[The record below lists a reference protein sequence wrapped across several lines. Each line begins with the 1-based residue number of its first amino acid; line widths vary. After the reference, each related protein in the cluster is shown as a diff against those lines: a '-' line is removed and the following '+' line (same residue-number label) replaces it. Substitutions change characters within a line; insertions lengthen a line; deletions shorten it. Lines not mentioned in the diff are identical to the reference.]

1 MGSKILTLFDI
12 EFKRVQKIF
21 FAVISLITLGNIG
34 IFILGIYRVLE
45 DVRVETG
52 VAQPI
57 SVLKTNIGKH
67 MFLELQLPNFIYY
80 LSNLLMFLALI
91 GCAFYCVF
99 IWQRDFSSK
108 SKTIYTFFMLPENRF
123 IIFISKLITMLT
135 LIYSIIFVQ
144 YLLWGIEAFIVSK
157 YANIPII
164 NMINSINNIYSMAS
178 STGFMLIPTYP
189 IEFLMIFIIGPVVAV
204 TSIFTAVLMSK
215 SIKKVGGAIGIVFV
229 LTLFIVYFAI
239 IVDYKY
245 SDYILRNNIIFYII
259 VFLFSISV
267 SYNLLKNKMYD

>member
-12 EFKRVQKIF
+12 EFRRVQKIF
-21 FAVISLITLGNIG
+21 FAVISLITLGNVG

-52 VAQPI
+52 VAQQI

-91 GCAFYCVF
+91 GCAFYCVL

-135 LIYSIIFVQ
+135 LIYTIIFVQ

-164 NMINSINNIYSMAS
+164 NMINSINNINAMEGI
-178 STGFMLIPTYP
+178 TRLILMPIYP
-189 IEFLMIFIIGPVVAV
+189 MEFLMIFIIGPIVAV

-215 SIKKVGGAIGIVFV
+215 SIKKVGGIIGIASIV
-229 LTLFIVYFAI
+229 TLFIAYFVI
-239 IVDYKY
+239 IVDHKY
-245 SDYILRNNIIFYII
+245 SDCILRNNMIFYIV
-259 VFLFSISV
+259 VFFLSIFV

>member
-21 FAVISLITLGNIG
+21 FAVISLITLGNVG
-34 IFILGIYRVLE
+34 IFILGIYRVLK
-45 DVRVETG
+45 DVQAETG
-52 VAQPI
+52 VAQQI

-91 GCAFYCVF
+91 GCAFYCVL

-123 IIFISKLITMLT
+123 ITFISKLITMLT
-135 LIYSIIFVQ
+135 LIYTIIFVQ
-144 YLLWGIEAFIVSK
+144 HLLWAIEAFIVSK

-164 NMINSINNIYSMAS
+164 NMINSINNINAMEGI
-178 STGFMLIPTYP
+178 TRLILVPIYP
-189 IEFLMIFIIGPVVAV
+189 MEFLMIFIIGPIVAV

-215 SIKKVGGAIGIVFV
+215 SIKKVGGVIGIVSMV
-229 LTLFIVYFAI
+229 TLLIVYFVI
-239 IVDYKY
+239 IVDNKY
-245 SDYILRNNIIFYII
+245 SDCILRNNMIFYIV
-259 VFLFSISV
+259 VFFVSIFV

>member
-12 EFKRVQKIF
+12 EFRRVQKIF
-21 FAVISLITLGNIG
+21 FAVISLITLGNVG
-34 IFILGIYRVLE
+34 IFILGIYRVLK
-45 DVRVETG
+45 DVQAETG
-52 VAQPI
+52 VAQQI

-91 GCAFYCVF
+91 GCAFYCVL

-108 SKTIYTFFMLPENRF
+108 SKIIYTFFMLPENRF
-123 IIFISKLITMLT
+123 ITFISKLITMLT
-135 LIYSIIFVQ
+135 LIYTIIFVQ
-144 YLLWGIEAFIVSK
+144 HLLWAIEAFIVSK

-164 NMINSINNIYSMAS
+164 NMINSINNINAMDGITRLMLVPIYSM
-178 STGFMLIPTYP
+178 
-189 IEFLMIFIIGPVVAV
+189 EFLMIFIIGPIVAV

-215 SIKKVGGAIGIVFV
+215 SIKKVGGVIGIVSMV
-229 LTLFIVYFAI
+229 TLLIVYFVI
-239 IVDYKY
+239 IVDNKY
-245 SDYILRNNIIFYII
+245 SDCILRNNMIFYIV
-259 VFLFSISV
+259 VFSVSIFV

>member
-12 EFKRVQKIF
+12 EFRRVQKIF
-21 FAVISLITLGNIG
+21 FAVISLITLGNVG

-52 VAQPI
+52 VAQQI

-91 GCAFYCVF
+91 GCAFYCVL

-135 LIYSIIFVQ
+135 LIYTIIFVQ
-144 YLLWGIEAFIVSK
+144 HLLWVIEAFIVSK

-164 NMINSINNIYSMAS
+164 NMINSINNINAMEGI
-178 STGFMLIPTYP
+178 TRLILVPIYP
-189 IEFLMIFIIGPVVAV
+189 MEFLMIFIIGPIVAV

-215 SIKKVGGAIGIVFV
+215 SIKKVGGVIGIVAMV
-229 LTLFIVYFAI
+229 TLLIVYFVI
-239 IVDYKY
+239 IVDNKY
-245 SDYILRNNIIFYII
+245 SDCILRNNIIFYIV
-259 VFLFSISV
+259 VFFVSIFV

>member
-12 EFKRVQKIF
+12 EFRRVQKIF
-21 FAVISLITLGNIG
+21 FAVISLITLGNVG

-52 VAQPI
+52 VAQQI

-91 GCAFYCVF
+91 GCAFYCVL

-135 LIYSIIFVQ
+135 LIYTIIFVQ

-164 NMINSINNIYSMAS
+164 NMINSINNINAMEGI
-178 STGFMLIPTYP
+178 TRLILMPIYP
-189 IEFLMIFIIGPVVAV
+189 MEFLMIFIIGPIVAV

-215 SIKKVGGAIGIVFV
+215 SIKKVGGVIGIVSMV
-229 LTLFIVYFAI
+229 TLFIVYFVI
-239 IVDYKY
+239 IVDHKY
-245 SDYILRNNIIFYII
+245 SDCILRNNMIFYIV
-259 VFLFSISV
+259 VFFVSIFV

>member
-12 EFKRVQKIF
+12 EFRRVQKIF
-21 FAVISLITLGNIG
+21 FAVISLITLGNVG
-34 IFILGIYRVLE
+34 IFILGIYRVLK
-45 DVRVETG
+45 DVQAETG
-52 VAQPI
+52 VAQQI

-91 GCAFYCVF
+91 GCAFYCVL

-123 IIFISKLITMLT
+123 ITFISKLITMLT
-135 LIYSIIFVQ
+135 LIYTIIFVQ
-144 YLLWGIEAFIVSK
+144 HLLWAIEAFIVSK

-164 NMINSINNIYSMAS
+164 NMINSINNINAMDGITRLMLVPIYSM
-178 STGFMLIPTYP
+178 
-189 IEFLMIFIIGPVVAV
+189 EFLMIFIIGPIVAV

-215 SIKKVGGAIGIVFV
+215 SIKKVGGVIGIVSMV
-229 LTLFIVYFAI
+229 TLLIVYFVI
-239 IVDYKY
+239 IVDNKY
-245 SDYILRNNIIFYII
+245 SDCILRNNMIFYIV
-259 VFLFSISV
+259 VFSVSIFV